1 MSKKKGR
8 SVSLTQQ
15 NLMLWLVG
23 VPVAILALIAIAWTI
38 YVMQDWRAE
47 SVIKTSEVLGAFRSQ
62 PITLEIRSEIA
73 TALYSIGLKTVLVF
87 IAIVSVLIATIV
99 LLLLILGY
107 QMYLR
112 SQDLKK
118 LDSWRE
124 SGFLCERLEFLPA
137 NRVKLNNLELELN
150 KTQIDN
156 LQKLAHY
163 RLKGKPLHSLDMG
176 DHAVQSIKRL
186 REELGAKFIEKSLVK
201 VRRSEGYWLEV
212 EAARIHGLPEA
223 A

>member
-1 MSKKKGR
+1 MTKRKQG
-8 SVSLTQQ
+8 LTGQ
-15 NLMLWLVG
+15 NLLLWVVGGSITTLV
-23 VPVAILALIAIAWTI
+23 ALILFWTV
-38 YVMQDWRAE
+38 YLLQDWQSEAATVFNTLLSE
-47 SVIKTSEVLGAFRSQ
+47 WASKPTPPELATDLASVAYAMGNKMLIVFSSAIGVLF
-62 PITLEIRSEIA
+62 
-73 TALYSIGLKTVLVF
+73 
-87 IAIVSVLIATIV
+87 ATII

-107 QMYLR
+107 QLYLR

-118 LDSWRE
+118 LDLWRE

-156 LQKLAHY
+156 LQKLAHH
-163 RLKGKPLHSLDMG
+163 RVLGKPLHSLDMG

-186 REELGAKFIEKSLVK
+186 REELGSKFIEKSLVK

-212 EAARIHGLPEA
+212 EASKIYGLSDPII
-223 A
+223 